1 MKRIILLLLIAVM
14 TLGIAY
20 AADDKDITFAEKS
33 YDFGTVKADAPTV
46 EHEYIFTNNA
56 DVPLTI
62 MSASATCGCTRA
74 KYTSEPVKPG
84 EQGKIIVTFMPKGQR
99 GFISKNVKVRYK
111 VSGKK
116 VKNLTLKISGNV
128 TP

>member
-1 MKRIILLLLIAVM
+1 MKRILLLLLTAVM
-14 TLGIAY
+14 SLGVAY
-20 AADDKDITFAEKS
+20 ADDDSDITFAEKS
-33 YDFGTVKADAPTV
+33 YDFGTVKSDVPIV

-62 MSASATCGCTRA
+62 LSASASCGCTCA

-84 EQGKIIVTFMPKGQR
+84 EQGKIIVSFIPKGQR

-116 VKNLTLKISGNV
+116 VKSLTLKICGTV

>member
-1 MKRIILLLLIAVM
+1 MKRILLLLLTAVM
-14 TLGIAY
+14 SLGVAY
-20 AADDKDITFAEKS
+20 AADDKDISFAEKS
-33 YDFGTVKADAPTV
+33 YDFGTVKADAPIVT
-46 EHEYIFTNNA
+46 HEYEFTNTA

-62 MSASATCGCTRA
+62 MSASASCGCTRA

-84 EQGKIIVTFMPKGQR
+84 EKGKIIVTFAPRGQR
-99 GFISKNVKVRYK
+99 GYISKNVKVRYK

-116 VKNLTLKISGNV
+116 VRNLSLKISGTV

>member
-1 MKRIILLLLIAVM
+1 MKRFLLLILTAVM
-14 TLGIAY
+14 SLGVVY
-20 AADDKDITFAEKS
+20 AADDKNIAFAEKS
-33 YDFGTVKADAPTV
+33 YDFGTVKADDPIVT
-46 EHEYIFTNNA
+46 HEFVFTNNA
-56 DVPLTI
+56 DVPLTV
-62 MSASATCGCTRA
+62 MSASASCGCTGA

-99 GFISKNVKVRYK
+99 GFISKNVRVRYK

-116 VKNLTLKISGNV
+116 VKSLTLKISGTV